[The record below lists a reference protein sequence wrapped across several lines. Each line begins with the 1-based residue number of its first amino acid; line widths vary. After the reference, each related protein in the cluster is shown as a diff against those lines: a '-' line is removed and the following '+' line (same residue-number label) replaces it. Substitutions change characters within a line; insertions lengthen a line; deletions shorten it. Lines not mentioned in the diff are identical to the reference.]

1 MAGISCN
8 VSMIELFQNK
18 LSLTAATLC
27 SQSFLSSD
35 KTDCIFDI
43 SSARS
48 LALKTWKGSKQT
60 RQLKKTNKQTKTLM
74 TFFPL
79 YKLHVAHKS
88 LNRSFRIANIE
99 TALKRRIKNEGKKT
113 TLKKRKSLSVKS
125 NYPCTRNPLFASF
138 ANQTRTLHKSMC
150 CYHLRTFTSGQSKNA
165 FSKSASSTA
174 PADAKRK
181 KRQCQFMRNK
191 IELQVV
197 DVIVQVLVNVTLKLA
212 AVFLSQQHSAIQV
225 TAKNNDSNLGE

>member
-1 MAGISCN
+1 
-8 VSMIELFQNK
+8 
-18 LSLTAATLC
+18 
-27 SQSFLSSD
+27 
-35 KTDCIFDI
+35 
-43 SSARS
+43 
-48 LALKTWKGSKQT
+48 
-60 RQLKKTNKQTKTLM
+60 
-74 TFFPL
+74 
-79 YKLHVAHKS
+79 
-88 LNRSFRIANIE
+88 
-99 TALKRRIKNEGKKT
+99 
-113 TLKKRKSLSVKS
+113 
-125 NYPCTRNPLFASF
+125 
-138 ANQTRTLHKSMC
+138 MC

-181 KRQCQFMRNK
+181 KRQCQFMRSK